1 MTALETSWRVYVEPR
16 WGPVSMVHPVD
27 VQDWGEKGVADDC
40 VSRLLR
46 MLRLKGHCATPP
58 IAIVRVVV
66 ACFGAVLAIKCGAWR
81 KGPAP
86 DNCPVSVNDHGRGY
100 GSGVDQWWHLRL
112 GVSGSSSLM
121 S

>member
-46 MLRLKGHCATPP
+46 MLRLKGHCAAPP
-58 IAIVRVVV
+58 NSYSSGGSCLFWCCACHKVWGV
-66 ACFGAVLAIKCGAWR
+66 AKR
-81 KGPAP
+81 
-86 DNCPVSVNDHGRGY
+86 
-100 GSGVDQWWHLRL
+100 SGTGQL
-112 GVSGSSSLM
+112 SGISE
-121 S
+121 